1 MALPDGL
8 SVTTFFGGAMLL
20 VGGIVLLV
28 SARYIWRATAILR
41 ATDRETLDGVS
52 PNALVRVAGTV
63 AASDDDDDDDVLVAP
78 FSGVDCVALR
88 YQIEERRL
96 SFLYLFPWYVT
107 VHEATAAV
115 PFTVLTESGSVSVD
129 EPVRTVAL
137 SSHVVETTRATA
149 EPTERITTFERDHE
163 AIPASTRWQHSPG
176 FLAPLARALSLGTRR
191 YSEQRA
197 AVGADV
203 TVVGHITPDG
213 AGLDPIVVS
222 DGSPIATVGRMAK
235 TSIAGVLI
243 GVIGLLLGYFLLFLT

>member
-1 MALPDGL
+1 MALVGGL

-20 VGGIVLLV
+20 IGGIVLLA
-28 SARYIWRATAILR
+28 SGRYIWRATAVLR
-41 ATDRETLDGVS
+41 ATDRETLDDVS

-63 AASDDDDDDDVLVAP
+63 TASDDDVLVAP

-107 VHEATAAV
+107 VYEATAAV
-115 PFTVLTESGSVSVD
+115 PFTVRTETDSVSVD
-129 EPVRTVAL
+129 EPVQTVAL
-137 SSHVVETTRATA
+137 ESHVVETTRATA
-149 EPTERITTFERDHE
+149 EPTERIATFERDHE
-163 AIPASTRWQHSPG
+163 AIPASTRWQHPPG
-176 FLAPLARALSLGTRR
+176 FLAPLARTLSLGTRR

-197 AVGADV
+197 AVGADI
-203 TVVGHITPDG
+203 TVVGRVTPDRS
-213 AGLDPIVVS
+213 GLDPIVVS

-243 GVIGLLLGYFLLFLT
+243 GVVGLLLGYFLLFLA